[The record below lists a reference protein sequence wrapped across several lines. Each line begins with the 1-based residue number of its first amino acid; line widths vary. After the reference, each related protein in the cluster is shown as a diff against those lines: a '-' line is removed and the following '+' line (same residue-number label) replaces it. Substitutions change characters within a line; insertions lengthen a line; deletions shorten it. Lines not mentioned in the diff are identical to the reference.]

1 MLARAAVVR
10 SAAGR
15 DKGRLL
21 AVVRAENAAVFVC
34 DGKERPLNRPK
45 RKNIRHVTPTQ
56 AALPEDALANDRA
69 LRRALRRLD
78 AEMNDNIK

>member
-1 MLARAAVVR
+1 MIARAAVVR

-21 AVVRAENAAVFVC
+21 AVVGAEAAAVFVC

-45 RKNIRHVTPTQ
+45 RKNIRHIVPTSVSLPE
-56 AALPEDALANDRA
+56 AALATDRA

-78 AEMNDNIK
+78 AEMNDNT